1 MAVADSTGQIW
12 LSGFNDVGLALFG
25 ISGNEL
31 RSIQVSSLPCS
42 TRRDIEFQ
50 TLFIGGG

>member
-25 ISGNEL
+25 ITGNEL
-31 RSIQVSSLPCS
+31 RSLQVSSFLCS
-42 TRRDIEFQ
+42 ARRDIEFS
-50 TLFIGGG
+50 

>member
-31 RSIQVSSLPCS
+31 RSLQASSFLCS
-42 TRRDIEFQ
+42 TRIEIEFQ
-50 TLFIGGG
+50 NLFIGG